1 MQLYGILRC
10 IDINEFTIDRRRE
23 EEKKRRIRSIMIN
36 ETIISVN
43 KRDWLCYYEP
53 YIKKYILMDISKDRD
68 SVNLTLSPSI
78 PYMLH

>member
-43 KRDWLCYYEP
+43 RETGYV
-53 YIKKYILMDISKDRD
+53 IM
-68 SVNLTLSPSI
+68 NLT
-78 PYMLH
+78 